1 MSADRTQTGTEK
13 EKIVSSDHKFWL
25 AFEHANVGMALVLPD
40 GRFQRVNAEFCRLLG
55 YTERQLKELDL
66 QTVTHRDDLGEEMRS
81 IKQALEGKA
90 TTYHLE
96 KQFARRDGS
105 VALAS
110 VAATL
115 DYDRVGNPLHFI
127 YMAQH
132 LPEPETLP
140 EPASGDYIPVQ
151 SQLELEYEDRLFQ
164 FLEAVPVA
172 MYVVDG
178 TGMPY
183 YANGPAQDLLG
194 IGVNPEA
201 PADPLARAHPLSI
214 TGTDEPYPEE
224 RMPIIRALLG
234 EKSSVDDIEIRKPG
248 SGVPVQA
255 WGAPIFNANGEII
268 FAVSAFTDVSDR
280 MAARDEF
287 MTAQD
292 RYEAICDNVA
302 EFISVH
308 DLKGNYRFASPA
320 CAGLT
325 GYDPQE
331 MSGTDPRVYMHPD
344 DLPVVGKT
352 FLRYAAGSDEHM
364 RATYRVR
371 RKDGEYVWVETRARP
386 ILGTYGLRREVL
398 CVTRSME
405 EGRELQAS
413 LLEEKQEREEHDR
426 ELEMLALIDT
436 ATGIKNRRAVDEQ
449 LYRRLASRRASTYP
463 LGCLIVDVD
472 RFSAM
477 REKYGEEVGDQVLKK
492 VASIISNACR
502 GEDFVGRYDRD
513 EFIVLLPNTD
523 AAGTV
528 VVGEKLISNV
538 QTAYWADTP
547 VMENIT
553 VSIGGICITRYTG
566 MTEAGLIDTLESQLY
581 EAKQG
586 GRNRMVMNAR
596 RAISGQWAA
605 LSGR

>member
-1 MSADRTQTGTEK
+1 MSADFAQTGIARET
-13 EKIVSSDHKFWL
+13 IVSGDHKFWL

-40 GRFQRVNAEFCRLLG
+40 GRFQRANAEFCHLVG
-55 YTERQLKELDL
+55 YSERQLKELDV
-66 QTVTHRDDLGEEMRS
+66 QTVTHRDDLGEEMRF
-81 IKQALEGKA
+81 IKQSLEG
-90 TTYHLE
+90 TLSTYRLS
-96 KQFARRDGS
+96 KRFVRRDG
-105 VALAS
+105 ALAFTS
-110 VAATL
+110 VVATL

-127 YMAQH
+127 YMAQD
-132 LPEPETLP
+132 LPEAVSMP
-140 EPASGDYIPVQ
+140 EPAPQ
-151 SQLELEYEDRLFQ
+151 EFTLAQTQQELENEDRLFQ

-178 TGMPY
+178 AGMPY
-183 YANGPAQDLLG
+183 YANAPAQELLG
-194 IGVNPEA
+194 IGVSPEA
-201 PADPLARAHPLSI
+201 PADPLARAHPLCV

-224 RMPIIRALLG
+224 RLPIVRALLG
-234 EKSSVDDIEIRKPG
+234 ERSSVDDIEIRKPG
-248 SGVPVQA
+248 RAVPVQA
-255 WGAPIFNANGEII
+255 SATPIFDANGEVV
-268 FAVSAFTDVSDR
+268 FAVSAFTDISDR

-287 MTAQD
+287 LTAQD
-292 RYEAICDNVA
+292 RYVAICDNVA

-352 FLRYAAGSDEHM
+352 FQRYAAGSDEQM
-364 RATYRVR
+364 RATYRIR

-413 LLEEKQEREEHDR
+413 LLEEKKEQEDHDR
-426 ELEMLALIDT
+426 ELELLALIDT
-436 ATGIKNRRAVDEQ
+436 VTGIKNRRAVDEQ
-449 LYRRLASRRASTYP
+449 LHRRLASRRASTYP

-477 REKYGEEVGDQVLKK
+477 REKYGEEVGDTVLKK
-492 VASIISNACR
+492 IASIISNACR
-502 GEDFVGRYDRD
+502 GEDFVGRFDRD
-513 EFIVLLPNTD
+513 EFVVLLPNTD

-547 VMENIT
+547 IMENIT
-553 VSIGGICITRYTG
+553 VSIGGVCITRYTG
-566 MTEAGLIDTLESQLY
+566 MTEEGLIDTLESQLY